1 MLMDAS
7 VLGGRAEVLA
17 LQVESCSPGLLRLAR
32 HRASGECGHSAGFWP
47 QGQYNHRTPLVAGRR
62 NRRQRALC
70 RLANGVRNIRFGPYI
85 RDTVTSVGLAR
96 EHLPTWSD
104 AAAYLAWLRREQ
116 L

>member
-17 LQVESCSPGLLRLAR
+17 LQVESFSPGLLRLAR

-62 NRRQRALC
+62 AVRYTSASLPRCVVTIPTSRPGRDIASG
-70 RLANGVRNIRFGPYI
+70 RLADIVFP
-85 RDTVTSVGLAR
+85 A
-96 EHLPTWSD
+96 P
-104 AAAYLAWLRREQ
+104 
-116 L
+116 